1 MKKKKIPYGL
11 TDFVRIQTENY
22 YYIDKTRFIPEIEE
36 DDNFLFLLRPRRFGK
51 SLWLN
56 VLCAYYDIYYKE
68 RFDEIFKST
77 YIHKNPTKLQGS
89 FYILKLDFSAIDV
102 TDYDRSFRTYLLI
115 AIDDFLKRYDMHID
129 FKNENPIDMLE
140 EIFKYMKRN
149 NFSLYV
155 IIDEYDNFVNKVLI
169 DSISEYKKIISTKE
183 GIYKQF
189 FTTLKTG
196 TSDNEGAIKKMF
208 ITGVSPLAL
217 YDVTSGSNIGSN
229 ISLKEKYNDILGIT
243 PEELEELI
251 DYYEL
256 GKYREKIIARANEWY
271 GNYRFNEN
279 ISYTIYNTDML
290 MYYLKHL
297 INEGQEPRELVD
309 VNVRTDYS
317 KLRYLLITSSKLNG
331 NFEEL
336 NNLIQDRAVTIGSI
350 VQDFSAFEVADRDN
364 FLSFMYSLG
373 FVTIEKDVMDLRLK
387 IPNQTIKRL
396 MGEFL
401 YKGLKSID
409 FNLYIHRFNRYMRE
423 FALNKKLDAFYYL
436 SEEIKKNSSIRDYF
450 TGEGFLKGFMVSTLV
465 LCPYYEVLTEQEV
478 TKGYVDIVL
487 NPIREEVPYGG
498 IIELKYIPRK
508 RKWKDLLAE
517 KLKEG
522 REQLK
527 KYNPKEAKHLLDKE
541 FIKVLIVY
549 RGWEMVHC
557 ERIL

>member
-11 TDFVRIQTENY
+11 TDFIRIQTENY

-51 SLWLN
+51 SLWLS
-56 VLCAYYDIYYKE
+56 VLECYYDLNYESI
-68 RFDEIFKST
+68 FDKVFKGT
-77 YIHKNPTKLQGS
+77 YIYNHRTRLKNR

-102 TDYDRSFRTYLLI
+102 TDYENSFRNYLKNKI
-115 AIDDFLKRYDMHID
+115 KDFCLRYKLHID
-129 FKNENPIDMLE
+129 FDCSNPIDMLN
-140 EIFKYMKRN
+140 ILFDYMKRN
-149 NFSLYV
+149 NLFLY
-155 IIDEYDNFVNKVLI
+155 IMIDEYDNFVNKVLI
-169 DSISEYKKIISTKE
+169 ESLSEYKKIISTKE

-189 FTTLKTG
+189 FTTLKSGTTG
-196 TSDNEGAIKKMF
+196 SNAPIKKMF

-229 ISLKEKYNDILGIT
+229 ISLKERYNDILGIT
-243 PEELEELI
+243 PEELELLI
-251 DYYEL
+251 EYYGL
-256 GKYREKIIARANEWY
+256 KGKREKILNRADEWY
-271 GNYRFNEN
+271 GNYRFNKEKE
-279 ISYTIYNTDML
+279 YTIYNTDML
-290 MYYLKHL
+290 MYYIKHL
-297 INEGQEPRELVD
+297 INEGREPDELVD

-336 NNLIQDRAVTIGSI
+336 NNLIQDKPVTIGTI

-364 FLSFMYSLG
+364 FLSFMFSLG
-373 FVTIEKDVMDLRLK
+373 FVTIEKYRTALRLS

-401 YKGLKSID
+401 YKGLKSVD
-409 FNLYIHRFNRYMRE
+409 FNFYIHKFNEYMLD
-423 FALNKKLDAFYYL
+423 FAYEKRLEAFYYL
-436 SEEIKKNSSIRDYF
+436 AEEIKKNSSIRDYF

-508 RKWKDLLAE
+508 RKWKELLGKAVE
-517 KLKEG
+517 EG
-522 REQLK
+522 KRQLR
-527 KYNPKEAKHLLDKE
+527 KYNPLEAKHLLDKE

-549 RGWEMVHC
+549 RGWEMVYC
-557 ERIL
+557 EKI